1 MLAINIQNRSIC
13 YTGPVIKRHIM
24 EARVA
29 NLSLSDKAIDC
40 KNYQTIRRLVKLSPA
55 VSINC

>member
-24 EARVA
+24 EASVA

-40 KNYQTIRRLVKLSPA
+40 KNYQTIRRLV
-55 VSINC
+55 